1 MNDQGELEIEQRL
14 TNETDKAVSF
24 KCFLYAPDRL
34 PIVTQVVEQGRGTD
48 TKSFRLPNGAE
59 LLGKTLLLRA
69 DEIAGQRIINVRFTA
84 QP

>member
-1 MNDQGELEIEQRL
+1 DQI
-14 TNETDKAVSF
+14 VSF
-24 KCFLYAPDRL
+24 KCYLYAPDRL

-48 TKSFRLPNGAE
+48 TKHLRLPEGAE

-69 DEIAGQRIINVRFTA
+69 DEITGPRIINHRFTA